1 MNGHS
6 LLLSHH
12 LDTDQNLCNRH
23 ATKLNRFTF
32 PAYQPEKTGDDGTVF
47 WKNFPAIIAQ
57 VELVHRQK
65 CCIEI
70 RLKPFECKLEFVATQ
85 PLLCLMTS

>member
-1 MNGHS
+1 MGFMNGHS

-12 LDTDQNLCNRH
+12 LDLDQNLCNLH

-32 PAYQPEKTGDDGTVF
+32 PAYQPEKTGDDRTVF

-70 RLKPFECKLEFVATQ
+70 RLKPF
-85 PLLCLMTS
+85 